1 MVGVATEGGVAA
13 GGKEKEDTERTKED
27 SGVTVEKDVAVAVSV
42 DTEGNVALAVAAVIF
57 IRSSHGPGRRQI
69 WRL

>member
-1 MVGVATEGGVAA
+1 MDVVGVATEGGVAA
-13 GGKEKEDTERTKED
+13 GGKEKEDTELAKED
-27 SGVTVEKDVAVAVSV
+27 SGVTVEKDVTV
-42 DTEGNVALAVAAVIF
+42 AVAAVIL